1 MTDPDIL
8 EAAREYGRQLSVID
22 VAAQTLKDAADLSAF
37 WDDEVETR
45 RVAQAVLATV
55 TPLIRAQALEEAAKV
70 AEEHYLVSTMET
82 DEIAAAIR
90 ALKSDAPAPPDD
102 SA

>member
-1 MTDPDIL
+1 MTDII

-45 RVAQAVLATV
+45 RVAQAVLAAV
-55 TPLIRAQALEEAAKV
+55 TPLIRTQALEEAAVV
-70 AEEHYLVSTMET
+70 AEGQPTHYPDADFSSTPHRFVK
-82 DEIAAAIR
+82 DQIAAAIR
-90 ALKSDAPAPPDD
+90 ALKEQP
-102 SA
+102 